1 LKLSIWPAWS
11 ADTTIR
17 VRLATVLAVALLPVL
32 AIGAAQS
39 VWTFRNDAEARR
51 ESLRLAALSAATTT
65 HARVEAAGVLLQT
78 LGPRSVGLECAS
90 RLGDIAKRLPGY
102 ENLIRFDRNGRVAC
116 AAASVP
122 ADALRATRPW
132 FASLA
137 AGDHLS
143 ASGAPGVAY
152 SNHPSMIA
160 AVRAEDAAG
169 HFDGAFAA
177 VMTLSSLKPDTSSRI
192 LPDGAE
198 AGLVDAEGGYVA
210 LTNPDVFP
218 AAPANLVAEAMKPG
232 GAIWTGRDRLGQLR
246 TVSAAPLVSDDVF
259 VVLSTPAQGLFSWAR
274 LNPISRLL
282 PPLLAFFLALG
293 AVIYAADRAVVRWIG
308 YLQRVASIYARG
320 RFTVRP
326 LQAERA
332 PPEIRDL
339 AATLDEMAAA
349 IVAKDSSLHE
359 SLEQKDGLMREIHH
373 RVKNNLQVIS
383 SLLSMQQRALE
394 DPAARLAISETR
406 QRITAL
412 ALIYRALYQGVDLKR
427 VDLRPFLE
435 ELTAQVMAGDASHN
449 LRTEV
454 HADPL
459 VIDPD
464 QLAPLALFAVE
475 AINNAQKHDFAD
487 RGGTLRVDF
496 HVRGEEA
503 ELSISDDG
511 APVDL
516 STTGMGRTLMT
527 AFARQLRGKVTFDT
541 PPEGGMVARLVFPT
555 PTT

>member
-1 LKLSIWPAWS
+1 VKLPIWS

-39 VWTFRNDAEARR
+39 VWAFRSDGEARR

-78 LGPRSVGLECAS
+78 LGPRSVGLECAA
-90 RLGDIAKRLPGY
+90 RLGDIANRLPGY

-116 AAASVP
+116 ASASVP

-152 SNHPSMIA
+152 SVHPSMIA
-160 AVRAEDAAG
+160 AVRAEDAQG
-169 HFDGAFAA
+169 RFDGAFAA
-177 VMTLSSLKPDTSSRI
+177 VMTLSSLKPDTTNRM

-198 AGLVDAEGGYVA
+198 AGLIDAEGNYVA

-218 AAPANLVAEAMKPG
+218 PAPETLVAEALKPG
-232 GAIWTGRDRLGQLR
+232 GAIWTGRDRRGDLR

-293 AVIYAADRAVVRWIG
+293 AVIYAADRAVIRWIS

-339 AATLDEMAAA
+339 AATLDQMAAA

-487 RGGTLRVDF
+487 RGGVLRVDF

-527 AFARQLRGKVTFDT
+527 AFARQLRGKVTFET
-541 PPEGGMVARLVFPT
+541 PDKGGMVARLVFPT